1 MPKQFFA
8 RLLALLL
15 ATLSALIFV
24 LFAALSLPLLITWFD
39 SLQVLHQ
46 TWSLRA
52 MWVLLGLSCLSAAY
66 AGYCHQEQNQHQD
79 SDLDKRV
86 FDTTG

>member
-1 MPKQFFA
+1 MPKKFYA

-15 ATLSALIFV
+15 ATLSALLFV
-24 LFAALSLPLLITWFD
+24 LFAASSLPFLYTWFD

-46 TWSLRA
+46 TWALRA
-52 MWVLLGLSCLSAAY
+52 MWVLLGLSCLGAAY
-66 AGYCHQEQNQHQD
+66 AGYSHQKQSRHQD
-79 SDLDKRV
+79 NDVDKRL

>member
-1 MPKQFFA
+1 MPKKFYA

-46 TWSLRA
+46 AWSLRA
-52 MWVLLGLSCLSAAY
+52 MWVLLGLSCLGAAY
-66 AGYCHQEQNQHQD
+66 AGYSHQKQSRHQD
-79 SDLDKRV
+79 NDLDKRL

>member
-1 MPKQFFA
+1 MPKKFYA

-52 MWVLLGLSCLSAAY
+52 MWVLLGLSCLCAAY
-66 AGYCHQEQNQHQD
+66 AGYSHQKQSRHQD
-79 SDLDKRV
+79 NDVDKRL

>member
-1 MPKQFFA
+1 MPKKFYA

-15 ATLSALIFV
+15 ATLSALLFV
-24 LFAALSLPLLITWFD
+24 MFAALSLPLLITWFD

-46 TWSLRA
+46 AWALRA
-52 MWVLLGLSCLSAAY
+52 MWVLLGLSCLGAAY
-66 AGYCHQEQNQHQD
+66 AGYSHQKQSRHQD
-79 SDLDKRV
+79 NDVDIRL

>member
-1 MPKQFFA
+1 MPKKFYA

-15 ATLSALIFV
+15 ATLSALLFV
-24 LFAALSLPLLITWFD
+24 LFTALSLPLLISWFD

-46 TWSLRA
+46 TWALRA
-52 MWVLLGLSCLSAAY
+52 MWVLLGLSCLGAAY
-66 AGYCHQEQNQHQD
+66 AGYCHQKQNQHQD
-79 SDLDKRV
+79 NDLDKRV

>member
-1 MPKQFFA
+1 MPKKFYA

-15 ATLSALIFV
+15 ATLSALLFV
-24 LFAALSLPLLITWFD
+24 LFTALSLPLLITWFD

-46 TWSLRA
+46 TGSLRA
-52 MWVLLGLSCLSAAY
+52 MWVLLGLSCLGAAY
-66 AGYCHQEQNQHQD
+66 AGYSHQKQSRHQD
-79 SDLDKRV
+79 NDLDKRL

>member
-1 MPKQFFA
+1 MPKKFYA

-15 ATLSALIFV
+15 ATLSALLFV
-24 LFAALSLPLLITWFD
+24 LFAASSLPFLYPWFD

-46 TWSLRA
+46 AWALRA
-52 MWVLLGLSCLSAAY
+52 MWVLLGLSCLGAAY
-66 AGYCHQEQNQHQD
+66 AGYSHQKQSRHQD
-79 SDLDKRV
+79 NDVDKRL